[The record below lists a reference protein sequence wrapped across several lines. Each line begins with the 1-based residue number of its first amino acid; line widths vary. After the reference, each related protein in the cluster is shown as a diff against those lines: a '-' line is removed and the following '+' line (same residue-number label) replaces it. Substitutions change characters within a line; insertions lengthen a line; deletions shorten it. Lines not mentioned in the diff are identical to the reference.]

1 MTRDEL
7 LVRVKQL
14 INKANTTAS
23 DDNGRPTNA
32 EIVQALE
39 ESRAEIYSEL
49 FDWLGDRQAAS
60 TTMTYTADTAAVALP
75 SAAQDT
81 QVLQIYAPA
90 SSSVGASQ
98 RTLNPIRLAEFAN
111 VGESGTPVY
120 FCITGT
126 NLRLRPMPM
135 VDTSLVLL
143 YLPKLSAL
151 ANGSA
156 SPTEIPSAWHHIYA
170 YSAAIKLRHK
180 NNDPADG
187 LETDFRTQLQRLTT
201 QVERRSNDN
210 HIQTV
215 DNTNNFWST

>member
-14 INKANTTAS
+14 INKANTTAA

-49 FDWLGDRQAAS
+49 FDWLADRRAAS

-81 QVLQIYAPA
+81 QVLQVYAPA

-98 RTLNPIRLAEFAN
+98 RTLNPIRIAEFAN

-120 FCITGT
+120 YCITGT
-126 NLRLRPMPM
+126 DLRLRPMPM

-151 ANGSA
+151 SA
-156 SPTEIPSAWHHIYA
+156 ATSPTELPSAWHHIYA
-170 YSAAIKLRHK
+170 YAAAIKLREK
-180 NNDPADG
+180 NNDPVDG
-187 LETDFRTQLQRLTT
+187 LERQFQKQLRTITT

>member
-14 INKANTTAS
+14 INKANTTAA

-81 QVLQIYAPA
+81 QVLQVYAPA

-120 FCITGT
+120 YCITGT
-126 NLRLRPMPM
+126 DLRLRPMPM

-143 YLPKLSAL
+143 YLPKLSVL
-151 ANGSA
+151 SA
-156 SPTEIPSAWHHIYA
+156 STSPAEIPSAWHHIYA
-170 YSAAIKLRHK
+170 YAAAIKLRHK
-180 NNDPADG
+180 NNDPAEG
-187 LETDFRTQLQRLTT
+187 LETDFRAQMQRLTT
-201 QVERRSNDN
+201 LVERRSNDN

>member
-14 INKANTTAS
+14 INKANTTAA

-49 FDWLGDRQAAS
+49 FDWLADRRAAS

-81 QVLQIYAPA
+81 QVLQVYAPA
-90 SSSVGASQ
+90 SSIAGASQ
-98 RTLNPIRLAEFAN
+98 RTLNPIRIAEFAN

-120 FCITGT
+120 YCITGT
-126 NLRLRPMPM
+126 DLRLRPMPM

-143 YLPKLSAL
+143 YLPKLSVL
-151 ANGSA
+151 SA
-156 SPTEIPSAWHHIYA
+156 STSPAEIPSAWHHIYA
-170 YSAAIKLRHK
+170 YAAAIKLRHK
-180 NNDPADG
+180 NNDPAEG
-187 LETDFRTQLQRLTT
+187 LETDFRAQMQRLTT
-201 QVERRSNDN
+201 LVERRSNDN

>member
-14 INKANTTAS
+14 INKANTTAA

-90 SSSVGASQ
+90 SSSAGASQ

-126 NLRLRPMPM
+126 SLRLRPLPP
-135 VDTSLVLL
+135 VDTSLVIL
-143 YLPKLSAL
+143 YLPQLSVLSA
-151 ANGSA
+151 ST
-156 SPTEIPSAWHHIYA
+156 SPAEIPSAWHHIYA
-170 YSAAIKLRHK
+170 YAAAIKLRHK
-180 NNDPADG
+180 NNDPAEG
-187 LETDFRTQLQRLTT
+187 LETDFRAQMQRLTT
-201 QVERRSNDN
+201 LVERRSNDN

>member
-1 MTRDEL
+1 M
-7 LVRVKQL
+7 RVKQL
-14 INKANTTAS
+14 INKANTTAA

-49 FDWLGDRQAAS
+49 FDWLADRRAAS

-81 QVLQIYAPA
+81 QVLQVYAPA
-90 SSSVGASQ
+90 SSIAGASQ
-98 RTLNPIRLAEFAN
+98 RTLNPIRIAEFAN

-120 FCITGT
+120 YCITGT
-126 NLRLRPMPM
+126 DLRLRPMPM

-143 YLPKLSAL
+143 YLPKLSVL
-151 ANGSA
+151 SA
-156 SPTEIPSAWHHIYA
+156 STSPAEIPSAWHHIYA
-170 YSAAIKLRHK
+170 YAAAIKLRHK
-180 NNDPADG
+180 NNDPAEG
-187 LETDFRTQLQRLTT
+187 LETDFRAQMQRLTT
-201 QVERRSNDN
+201 LVERRSNDN